1 MARYQLAIFVG
12 RQVGRQAGRQTG
24 WQVDRWLFS
33 KEDCRTC
40 MLLRLLV
47 NHSGHSNLE
56 GLQACMQDCKAAR
69 LYESN
74 WGVSWYWKVVGLS
87 AELLGK
93 MCSLAKDN
101 LFFSYENRST
111 SIHMNHRGLPIGV
124 GQ

>member
-1 MARYQLAIFVG
+1 MARYQLTMCVG
-12 RQVGRQAGRQTG
+12 RQVGWQTG

-33 KEDCRTC
+33 KEDCRPC

-47 NHSGHSNLE
+47 NHSGQSNLE

-74 WGVSWYWKVVGLS
+74 WGVSWLALVMELS

-93 MCSLAKDN
+93 MRSLAKDS
-101 LFFSYENRST
+101 FTFSNKNRST
-111 SIHMNHRGLPIGV
+111 LIYRNHMGLPIGV
-124 GQ
+124 AQ